1 MLAAGLELLLD
12 VSSFV
17 IQVVQ
22 VARGQVLDPKV
33 DERLVAG
40 RPGANIALVNLLI
53 RIVCGWKCQIYT
65 RHVNAIDGR

>member
-1 MLAAGLELLLD
+1 MLAAGFELLLD

-53 RIVCGWKCQIYT
+53 RIVCG
-65 RHVNAIDGR
+65 